1 MRFKSFARI
10 SLIVGVSAMTILI
23 FISAYLFIRLQTSKP
38 KSLAALAK
46 PVIKIDLQAPK
57 HHGWLSDHEIFFLR
71 EKNQGDFLCVKTDI
85 NDGHES
91 LMEALSPHLQDHEER
106 GNHFEIKSSPSGKH
120 LALIMGNKTQQRQFL
135 HEWESEQT
143 IELKKGVNN
152 ILNLTWLPDESGWIT
167 WKVDRS
173 TTFKETQFS
182 LDPHLFS
189 TNASS
194 SGWNKLRFPF
204 FPSPPHVFMKNG
216 TLGVLCFEHIMKRS
230 EKSLSLHVTSF
241 AKQTASDAS
250 KRHLMV
256 PKMLVTKNTSVSNCQ
271 NGNAW
276 LIAYERSSLGRIRR
290 TGVFPYFRIRSTL
303 RTLELWNFETKT
315 SAILD
320 PDIKM
325 KNIGHVRLNP
335 SGTHF
340 SFTCQGQIWVAKIS
354 DFLE

>member
-1 MRFKSFARI
+1 MA
-10 SLIVGVSAMTILI
+10 ILV
-23 FISAYLFIRLQTSKP
+23 FISACLFIRLQTSKP
-38 KSLAALAK
+38 KSLAAVAK
-46 PVIKIDLQAPK
+46 PVIKMDLQAPK

-71 EKNQGDFLCVKTDI
+71 EKNQGDFLCVKMDI
-85 NDGHES
+85 NDGQES
-91 LMEALSPHLQDHEER
+91 LMKALSPHLRDHEER

-120 LALIMGNKTQQRQFL
+120 LALVMGNKTEQTQVL
-135 HEWESEQT
+135 HEWKSEQT
-143 IELKKGVNN
+143 IELKKGGNN
-152 ILNLTWLPDESGWIT
+152 IFDLTWLPDESGWIT

-173 TTFKETQFS
+173 TTFRETQFS
-182 LDPHLFS
+182 LNPHFFS
-189 TNASS
+189 TNTSY
-194 SGWNKLRFPF
+194 SGWNKLTFPF
-204 FPSPPHVFMKNG
+204 LPRPPYVFMKNY
-216 TLGVLCFEHIMKRS
+216 TLGVLCFEHIMKRT
-230 EKSLSLHVTSF
+230 EQSLSLHVTSF
-241 AKQTASDAS
+241 AKQTVNDPP

-256 PKMLVTKNTSVSNCQ
+256 PKMLVSKNTSLSHSQ

-290 TGVFPYFRIRSTL
+290 TGVFPYFKIRSNL

-315 SAILD
+315 SEILD

-335 SGTHF
+335 SGTYF

>member
-10 SLIVGVSAMTILI
+10 SLIIGVSAMAILV

-46 PVIKIDLQAPK
+46 PVIKMDLQAPK

-71 EKNQGDFLCVKTDI
+71 EKNQGDFLCVKMDI

-91 LMEALSPHLQDHEER
+91 LMEALSPHLKDHEER

-120 LALIMGNKTQQRQFL
+120 LALVMGNKTQQTQFL
-135 HEWESEQT
+135 HDWKSEQT
-143 IELKKGVNN
+143 IELKKGGNN
-152 ILNLTWLPDESGWIT
+152 ILNLTWLPDESGWIV
-167 WKVDRS
+167 WEVDRS

-182 LDPHLFS
+182 LNPHLFS
-189 TNASS
+189 TNSS
-194 SGWNKLRFPF
+194 YSGLNKLTFPF
-204 FPSPPHVFMKNG
+204 FPKPPYVLLENG
-216 TLGVLCFEHIMKRS
+216 SLGVLNFEDIIKRS
-230 EKSLSLHVTSF
+230 EKNLSLHVTSF
-241 AKQTASDAS
+241 AKQTPNDAS
-250 KRHLMV
+250 NQHLMV
-256 PKMLVTKNTSVSNCQ
+256 PKMLVTKNSSVSHCQ

-290 TGVFPYFRIRSTL
+290 TDIFPYFRIKSTQ

-320 PDIKM
+320 PDIEM

-335 SGTHF
+335 AGTHF
-340 SFTCQGQIWVAKIS
+340 SFTYQGQIWVARIS

>member
-10 SLIVGVSAMTILI
+10 SLIVGVSAIAILV

-46 PVIKIDLQAPK
+46 PVIKMDLQAPK

-71 EKNQGDFLCVKTDI
+71 EKNQGDFLCVKMDI

-91 LMEALSPHLQDHEER
+91 LLKALSPHLRDHEER
-106 GNHFEIKSSPSGKH
+106 GSQFEIKSSPSGKH
-120 LALIMGNKTQQRQFL
+120 LALVMGNKTEQTQFL
-135 HEWESEQT
+135 HEWKSEQT
-143 IELKKGVNN
+143 IELKKGGNN
-152 ILNLTWLPDESGWIT
+152 MLNLTWLPDESGWIT
-167 WKVDRS
+167 WKVDPS
-173 TTFKETQFS
+173 TTFKGTQFS
-182 LDPHLFS
+182 LDPLLIS
-189 TNASS
+189 TNTSY
-194 SGWNKLRFPF
+194 SGWNKLTFPF
-204 FPSPPHVFMKNG
+204 FPSPPYVFMKNG
-216 TLGVLCFEHIMKRS
+216 NLGVLCFEHK
-230 EKSLSLHVTSF
+230 KSLSLHVTSF
-241 AKQTASDAS
+241 GKQTANDAS

-256 PKMLVTKNTSVSNCQ
+256 PKMLVTKNSSVSHCQ

-290 TGVFPYFRIRSTL
+290 TDIFPYFRIKSTQ
-303 RTLELWNFETKT
+303 RTLELWNLETET
-315 SAILD
+315 SEILD
-320 PDIKM
+320 PDIEM

-340 SFTCQGQIWVAKIS
+340 SFTCQGRIWVAKSS